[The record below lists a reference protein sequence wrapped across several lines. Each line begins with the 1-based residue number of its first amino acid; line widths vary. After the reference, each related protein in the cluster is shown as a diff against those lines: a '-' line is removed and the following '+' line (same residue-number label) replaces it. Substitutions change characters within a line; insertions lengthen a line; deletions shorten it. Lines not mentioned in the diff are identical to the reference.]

1 MSELESVRSDRDQAQ
16 KVRNNVVGELTALK
30 EVKKKNETLQDA
42 LKKEA
47 EYIMTDLEEV
57 NAKLAAAEKER
68 DKVTHQK
75 DKVMNELA
83 KRNREI
89 QVKEDHIRQLSQ
101 QLKEKEE
108 QLTILDIQVS
118 ERKRMELIKELLK
131 VRCTSLG
138 A

>member
-1 MSELESVRSDRDQAQ
+1 MYI
-16 KVRNNVVGELTALK
+16 VGELTALK

-47 EYIMTDLEEV
+47 EYIMTDLDEV